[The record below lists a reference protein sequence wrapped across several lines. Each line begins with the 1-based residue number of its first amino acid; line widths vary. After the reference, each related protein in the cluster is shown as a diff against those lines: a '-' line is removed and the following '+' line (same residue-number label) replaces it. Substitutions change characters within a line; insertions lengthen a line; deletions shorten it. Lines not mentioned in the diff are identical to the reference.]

1 MGKNTKRNKKMKK
14 EQLIQALQGYDYLDL
29 IKEQYG
35 KHNLSIEEVQMING
49 EVVPYYQ
56 VLTVEEFANMFEGD
70 TLSIYYK
77 NGLQVGFVR
86 LSSNNKHSL
95 FPLRTFQNIM
105 FDVEHPDNGIIS
117 FDLNSLRK

>member
-1 MGKNTKRNKKMKK
+1 MKK
-14 EQLIQALQGYDYLDL
+14 EQLIQALQGYSHLDL

-49 EVVPYYQ
+49 EVVPCYQ
-56 VLTVEEFANMFEGD
+56 SLTVEEFANMFEGD

-77 NGLQVGFVR
+77 DGLQVGFVR
-86 LSSNNKHSL
+86 LSSNDKHSL
-95 FPLRTFQNIM
+95 FPLRTFQNII

>member
-14 EQLIQALQGYDYLDL
+14 EQLIQALQGYDHLNV

-35 KHNLSIEEVQMING
+35 KHDLSVEEVLMIDGNI
-49 EVVPYYQ
+49 VPYYQ
-56 VLTVEEFANMFEGD
+56 HLTVEEFANMFEGD

-77 NGLQVGFVR
+77 DGKQVGFVR
-86 LSSNNKHSL
+86 LSSNEKHSL